1 LTRTSVTAPK
11 CDSEIAH
18 HLSSHSSSSGKL
30 QLMLCSIGIRRSH
43 LLTTV
48 PSLSPQH
55 PLLRSITEFSFKSPL
70 IPREHSKTVRRSCSD
85 SASRVARIA
94 QSHFQRYPS
103 PEDPTNRPP
112 STREPHPILPQ
123 LAPMNIRL
131 HDQQISRIP
140 KGSLLSQ
147 LVDCNDWEWSSPAW
161 T

>member
-1 LTRTSVTAPK
+1 MTRTSVTAPK

-18 HLSSHSSSSGKL
+18 HLSSHSSGSGKL
-30 QLMLCSIGIRRSH
+30 QLMLCSIGIQRSH

-48 PSLSPQH
+48 LSLSPQH

-94 QSHFQRYPS
+94 QSIFSGIH
-103 PEDPTNRPP
+103 RPKIQQIGL
-112 STREPHPILPQ
+112 TREPHSILPGPQ

-140 KGSLLSQ
+140 KRSLLSQ